1 MQQNA
6 TRFNATN
13 ATAPANTGCPIHR
26 GTIDEWAFAPANL
39 LPHTTQILAASIHL
53 EYPNSMASSV
63 IRVAKSEAISNIASL
78 LDSAFDGAEVV
89 IEDGPRKVR
98 LTSPE
103 SSGPG
108 RLLSE
113 SIASARRRASS
124 ATIDESFAAGVQAA
138 IEAHRELR

>member
-1 MQQNA
+1 
-6 TRFNATN
+6 
-13 ATAPANTGCPIHR
+13 
-26 GTIDEWAFAPANL
+26 
-39 LPHTTQILAASIHL
+39 
-53 EYPNSMASSV
+53 MASSV
-63 IRVAKSEAISNIASL
+63 IRVPKSEAISNIAAL

-103 SSGPG
+103 SDGPG

-124 ATIDESFAAGVQAA
+124 TTIDENFAADVQAA
-138 IEAHRELR
+138 IEAHREPLDPPAWE